1 MQAISATD
9 VQFRWFD
16 ELVEETRADLTF
28 HTRRFISCPDD
39 AQEIVQEAYLRVFCM
54 LRDADLCDHQPRAL
68 LYKTTRNIAISRS
81 RHLKVV
87 RDNASY
93 VSIAEDLRCVI
104 ADTEREATT
113 TQQLD
118 RLRQALA
125 LLPPR
130 CRQVVLLRLEGGLS
144 QRDIAQ
150 RIGIAESTVEKHL
163 AKGLKSCTT
172 HVRQLEN
179 CAVQ

>member
-1 MQAISATD
+1 MQAVSTTD
-9 VQFRWFD
+9 TQFRWFD
-16 ELVEETRADLTF
+16 ELVEETRADLTY
-28 HTRRFISCPDD
+28 HTRRFTACPDD

-68 LYKTTRNIAISRS
+68 LYKTTRNIAISHS

-104 ADTEREATT
+104 ADTEHEAST

-130 CRQVVLLRLEGGLS
+130 CRQVILLRIEGGLS
-144 QRDIAQ
+144 QRDIARQ
-150 RIGIAESTVEKHL
+150 IGIAESTVEKHL
-163 AKGLKSCTT
+163 AKGLRSCAT
-172 HVRQLEN
+172 HIRQLEN
-179 CAVQ
+179 CTVQ